1 MNKKFLQ
8 SVASGIAALSL
19 VASCSHFGSDKESN
33 TCGAKNGCAAAA
45 KKDEAHKCS
54 SKAKEAHKCSSAKK
68 EEAKEVKK
76 EAKKEGK
83 KHKKHKKSEAVK
95 EEAAKSETKTEEKK
109 N

>member
-8 SVASGIAALSL
+8 SVAAGIATLSL
-19 VASCSHFGSDKESN
+19 VASCSHLGLKKESN
-33 TCGAKNGCAAAA
+33 TCGAKNGCAAAT

-54 SKAKEAHKCSSAKK
+54 SKNKEAHKCAAVKK

-76 EAKKEGK
+76 AETTKKG
-83 KHKKHKKSEAVK
+83 HKKHKKAEVVK
-95 EEAAKSETKTEEKK
+95 ADAAKTEAKTEEKK